1 MKVGRI
7 RHNDRSEFA
16 VQNDDASWTYLAD
29 LGVEAETT
37 RDVIAATQRGAA
49 ASRMSTHVREPTL
62 LCPIVSPS
70 KILAIGLNYLDHIRE
85 TNKQVPDY
93 PIVFAKFPSA
103 LNDPFGDIVVDPDLT
118 EKADYEVELAVII
131 GKTVKG
137 ISPERASEAVYG
149 YAIANDVSARDWQR
163 TDGQFSRSKSFD
175 SFCPLG
181 PWITTADEVPDPN
194 NLRIASWVNGEK
206 RQESNTREMIF
217 DVSHLIWYIAR
228 GMTLFPGDVILT
240 GTPHGVGFAMD
251 PPRYLVAGDLVSCQI
266 ADLGRI
272 ENRVTAPRSD

>member
-7 RHNDRSEFA
+7 RHNDRSDFA
-16 VQNDDASWTYLAD
+16 VQNDDTSWTYLAD

-37 RDVIAATQRGAA
+37 RDVIEATQRVVGAN
-49 ASRMSTHVREPTL
+49 RMSTHVTEPTF

-70 KILAIGLNYLDHIRE
+70 KILAIGLNYMDHIRE

-103 LNDPFGDIVVDPDLT
+103 LSAPFGDVVVDPELT
-118 EKADYEVELAVII
+118 EMADYEVELAVII

-137 ISPERASEAVYG
+137 ISREDALEAVYG
-149 YAIANDVSARDWQR
+149 YAIANDVTARDWQR
-163 TDGQFSRSKSFD
+163 KDGQFSRSKSFD

-194 NLRIASWVNGEK
+194 SLRIASWVNGEK
-206 RQESNTREMIF
+206 RQESNTDKMIF

-228 GMTLFPGDVILT
+228 GMTLYPGDVILT

-251 PPRYLVAGDLVSCQI
+251 PPRYLVAGDIVACQI

-272 ENRVTAPRSD
+272 ENLVVAPRSG